1 MLEEIP
7 ADRRN
12 IKCLGLKTRGYL
24 QWPRGREVS
33 SVTEAEGVRLRAGR
47 SQQGGRGR
55 SEKASY
61 CCLVELGT
69 QWSISSRELKS
80 SALINTLRTDCRDKG
95 RAGSRMSGFGWILGA
110 WTSALVVVELR
121 RG

>member
-47 SQQGGRGR
+47 S
-55 SEKASY
+55 EKASY

-95 RAGSRMSGFGWILGA
+95 RAGSRTSGFGWVLGA
-110 WTSALVVVELR
+110 GTSALVVVKLR